1 MGSVDDPKGKRGSSS
16 SVDVEGVGMNSI
28 DDRPSISQPAWFPK
42 EANSIGDTG
51 KAEGRWN
58 HAGGQMGQGRVEEA

>member
-1 MGSVDDPKGKRGSSS
+1 
-16 SVDVEGVGMNSI
+16 MNSI
-28 DDRPSISQPAWFPK
+28 DDRPSIYQPAWFPK
-42 EANSIGDTG
+42 EADSIGGTG